1 MKGALLKDYYT
12 VKNYAFIF
20 LILPLFLLYGIGI
33 ALSEDGSIELGLD
46 QFRII
51 PIFAAVISVLIVLT
65 AVSADER
72 CGWINNGFTQ
82 PMSRKD
88 YMKEKYIFALLTAAA
103 AEGAAIV
110 CDIIGLIV
118 LRGRYDVYYAF
129 LILRM
134 IPLSALLLLFSSV
147 WIITIGI
154 CFGIKKLS
162 YVFSVFWVLCILGVG
177 VLMHSL
183 FSDST
188 STTATNVLEAAVM
201 LITVY
206 VFIRGWKWIEEKD
219 V

>member
-12 VKNYAFIF
+12 VKYYAFIF

-33 ALSEDGSIELGLD
+33 ALSGSIELGLI
-46 QFRII
+46 QFKII
-51 PIFAAVISVLIVLT
+51 PMFAAAIGILIVS
-65 AVSADER
+65 ASVSADER

-118 LRGRYDVYYAF
+118 LRGRYNVYNV
-129 LILRM
+129 LSILRM

-147 WIITIGI
+147 WTITIGI
-154 CFGIKKLS
+154 CFGTKKLS